1 MPGGVKQPRAVI
13 LGRRTEEPTLDKKED
28 ELTLVMLHM
37 GAVQVE
43 SALLF
48 ETAAEI
54 CARVFRALKPRT
66 PPPEIQVEFCRFANP
81 DSSIRL
87 EGGRLHL
94 RIADLLEGAP
104 APVLEALVYILMCKL
119 FRHAIPRVYN
129 HRYRLY
135 LNRRD
140 VRRSV
145 HIVRQIR
152 GRKVADS
159 PRGKQYDLQGI
170 FEELNVRFFHGL
182 MARPTLGWSSRPSR
196 TTLGH
201 YDPSHNAIILSKLLD
216 SPTVPRL
223 VVEYVM
229 FHEMLHLRF
238 PVEHR
243 GARRCVH
250 TREFKEAEREFP
262 GFEAAKRGI
271 QGLS

>member
-1 MPGGVKQPRAVI
+1 
-13 LGRRTEEPTLDKKED
+13 
-28 ELTLVMLHM
+28 MLHM
-37 GAVQVE
+37 RTVQVE

-48 ETAAEI
+48 ETASEI

-66 PPPEIQVEFCRFANP
+66 PQPEIQVEFCRFANP

-87 EGGRLHL
+87 EGGRRLHL

-104 APVLEALVYILMCKL
+104 APVLEALIYILMCKL
-119 FRHAIPRVYN
+119 FRRAIPRIYS

-140 VRRSV
+140 IRRSV
-145 HIVRQIR
+145 HLVRQIR
-152 GRKVADS
+152 GRKVVDS
-159 PRGKQYDLQGI
+159 PRGEHYDLEKI
-170 FEELNVRFFHGL
+170 FEELNGCFFHGL
-182 MARPTLGWSSRPSR
+182 MARPALGWSSRPSR

-201 YDPSHNAIILSKLLD
+201 YDPSHNAIVLSRLLD
-216 SPTVPRL
+216 SPAVPRL

-238 PVEHR
+238 PVEHQ
-243 GARRCVH
+243 GARRRVH
-250 TREFKEAEREFP
+250 TREFKQAEREFP

-271 QGLS
+271 KCLS